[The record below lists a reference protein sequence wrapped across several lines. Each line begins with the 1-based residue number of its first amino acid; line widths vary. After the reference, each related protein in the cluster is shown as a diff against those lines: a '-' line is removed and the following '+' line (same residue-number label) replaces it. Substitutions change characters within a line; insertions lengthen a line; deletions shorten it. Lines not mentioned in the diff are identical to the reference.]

1 MAENTTG
8 QQNKSEDQGQN
19 SEKDK
24 SSKQNLS
31 NQDQQSRKNESG
43 QGSGRSFN
51 SPGFEENK
59 EKESGSEQR
68 RNNTSA
74 TRATALDEEGLSA
87 GEKGNRSERGSGITT
102 KGNLTGSD
110 YDGQVPESNY

>member
-8 QQNKSEDQGQN
+8 QQNKSGDQGQN
-19 SEKDK
+19 LEKDK
-24 SSKQNLS
+24 GSKQNLS

-43 QGSGRSFN
+43 QGRSFN

-68 RNNTSA
+68 RKNTSA

-87 GEKGNRSERGSGITT
+87 RERGNRSDRGSGITY

-110 YDGQVPESNY
+110 YDGQVSESNY